1 MKTGLVVVLAML
13 SGSVQASEPGRGE
26 AARQQ
31 TRQCEE
37 AALIAAN
44 AYIGHGNDDVAANQ
58 QIAEE
63 RERLSAQ
70 NPALRPNDGQMMA
83 AVGSVTFHRIELGHA
98 RSLPSQ
104 VPDEARM
111 RLVAH
116 AAATCAL
123 LEPEA
128 GAFVAGSLE
137 GRRR

>member
-1 MKTGLVVVLAML
+1 MKSGLLFFLAML
-13 SGSVQASEPGRGE
+13 STGVQASESDRGE

-37 AALIAAN
+37 AAVIAAN

-83 AVGSVTFHRIELGHA
+83 AVGSVIFHRIELGHA

-104 VPDEARM
+104 VPGEARM

-123 LEPEA
+123 LESEA
-128 GAFVAGSLE
+128 GAFADGLLE